1 MVDMKAE
8 ATILVK
14 MFDWCEEDAE
24 KIVKLFD
31 WCEQLEIPSEL
42 IHIEVEE
49 GKLPMGKP
57 LAWLRALQIVIARRL
72 DSVLYED
79 LIEFIGRYVEIDD
92 DNYEEEF
99 NQLYEAMK
107 QIIRAGLTDTGKWVG
122 MSILD
127 IFSEIHYMAT
137 EEAGD

>member
-1 MVDMKAE
+1 MKAE

-14 MFDWCEEDAE
+14 MFDWKEDDAE

-49 GKLPMGKP
+49 GALSISKP
-57 LAWLRALQIVIARRL
+57 ISWLRALQIVITRRL
-72 DSVLYED
+72 DIVLYED
-79 LIEFIGRYVEIDD
+79 LIEFIGKYVELDE

-99 NQLYEAMK
+99 NQLYDTMK

-122 MSILD
+122 MDILD

-137 EEAGD
+137 EEAGE